1 MFEFLGLPESAK
13 IDMKVDK
20 KQFYDQGDLN
30 VSERKVFV
38 NDIEKI
44 TWAFSITHDT
54 TNIKPLIDE
63 TKDYSEIQ
71 VVDVQLRNTDHVE
84 RISDVIM
91 SSFQYMVF
99 LLLRYNSQIMVV
111 MAHKRI
117 NHNDK
122 NRLITGELLF
132 SEWLSEDSKLLETF
146 NVKLMRTTNLFD
158 LYADEFAALTRIN
171 LSTKGFSELDGT
183 PEKLKELL
191 DEIEKI
197 DAAILSLR
205 SQIKKEDHFSRQI
218 KLNNEINDLL
228 KKRNSFLDGKSL

>member
-1 MFEFLGLPESAK
+1 M
-13 IDMKVDK
+13 
-20 KQFYDQGDLN
+20 
-30 VSERKVFV
+30 
-38 NDIEKI
+38 
-44 TWAFSITHDT
+44 
-54 TNIKPLIDE
+54 
-63 TKDYSEIQ
+63 
-71 VVDVQLRNTDHVE
+71 
-84 RISDVIM
+84 
-91 SSFQYMVF
+91 
-99 LLLRYNSQIMVV
+99 
-111 MAHKRI
+111 
-117 NHNDK
+117 
-122 NRLITGELLF
+122 LF
-132 SEWLSEDSKLLETF
+132 RS
-146 NVKLMRTTNLFD
+146 RTTNLFD